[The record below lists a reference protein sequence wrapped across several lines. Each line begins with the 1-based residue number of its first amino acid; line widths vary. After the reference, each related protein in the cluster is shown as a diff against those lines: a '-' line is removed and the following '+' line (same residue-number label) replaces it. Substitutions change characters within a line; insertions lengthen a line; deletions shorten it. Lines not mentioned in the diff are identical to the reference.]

1 MNELNSYDKSN
12 QNIKNENNDNT
23 SFVNKENNIN
33 LNNTLNSR
41 SDNINNFNNSD
52 NLIINSFT
60 NNYQVQIP
68 NSTFNPSQ
76 FSFKPKSEA
85 SNSISNNNSF
95 EIFKSPPKKES
106 KNSFEKMLTVEKLR
120 YALAPSDNLDFSK
133 NDEIFHFKTDVK
145 HFPKYPE
152 FKRVTY
158 DDLPELEIMTL
169 DDIDK
174 KSFNIYSKISFPPVE
189 ELAELMKKKDI
200 KEEDF
205 DFYCSISYL
214 LFIKRKEF
222 SPKQRQLIIKNIPF
236 DLINDIFNN
245 NQNYSN
251 DNENFLNDIS
261 SFNSPSFSFSSK
273 DINIICMIINII
285 ILTIQCEEDMK
296 YLIESY
302 GKYELFNFIDN
313 ICYLLQFIDNF
324 RLKRKILSLL
334 TRFFQNS
341 DEIILNYLRR
351 IERIIDN
358 YSISTNIIIK
368 MQQILK
374 NKQTNYINLLINS
387 KNEIIEKIE
396 KNDVEKICY
405 LIKFLS
411 FILSGSQGNYIFD
424 ENNYTDLFK
433 FFRDLNKTN
442 QNIEQSIARLKKSIK
457 KFY

>member
-1 MNELNSYDKSN
+1 
-12 QNIKNENNDNT
+12 
-23 SFVNKENNIN
+23 
-33 LNNTLNSR
+33 
-41 SDNINNFNNSD
+41 
-52 NLIINSFT
+52 
-60 NNYQVQIP
+60 
-68 NSTFNPSQ
+68 
-76 FSFKPKSEA
+76 
-85 SNSISNNNSF
+85 
-95 EIFKSPPKKES
+95 
-106 KNSFEKMLTVEKLR
+106 
-120 YALAPSDNLDFSK
+120 
-133 NDEIFHFKTDVK
+133 
-145 HFPKYPE
+145 
-152 FKRVTY
+152 
-158 DDLPELEIMTL
+158 
-169 DDIDK
+169 
-174 KSFNIYSKISFPPVE
+174 
-189 ELAELMKKKDI
+189 
-200 KEEDF
+200 
-205 DFYCSISYL
+205 
-214 LFIKRKEF
+214 
-222 SPKQRQLIIKNIPF
+222 
-236 DLINDIFNN
+236 
-245 NQNYSN
+245 
-251 DNENFLNDIS
+251 
-261 SFNSPSFSFSSK
+261 
-273 DINIICMIINII
+273 MIINII

-351 IERIIDN
+351 VERIIDN
-358 YSISTNIIIK
+358 YNISTNIIIK

-387 KNEIIEKIE
+387 KNQIIEKIE

-433 FFRDLNKTN
+433 FFRDLNKKN